1 MADSSLG
8 SKETAAP
15 SQGGVAVLE
24 QALWR
29 DLTGTADEAV
39 FASAWVGLVH
49 RMIPGSIG
57 GVLVL
62 FGASPDAAPLV
73 VNSAHGLPTDAG
85 QLAALPQIHFVGAQD
100 RMVDGRVARAFL
112 SRQAADAPASI
123 VEIEGQDHA
132 CCWAAAW
139 PALSHRPE
147 LTRLPGWIGG

>member
-62 FGASPDAAPLV
+62 FGATPDAAPLV

-85 QLAALPQIHFVGAQD
+85 QLAA
-100 RMVDGRVARAFL
+100 ARAAIEA
-112 SRQAADAPASI
+112 RRGVVQPAPSTVAN
-123 VEIEGQDHA
+123 
-132 CCWAAAW
+132 
-139 PALSHRPE
+139 PP
-147 LTRLPGWIGG
+147 TRIS

>member
-49 RMIPGSIG
+49 RMIPGIG
-57 GVLVL
+57 HWTQQEKPDDVNRLL
-62 FGASPDAAPLV
+62 FDW
-73 VNSAHGLPTDAG
+73 
-85 QLAALPQIHFVGAQD
+85 
-100 RMVDGRVARAFL
+100 L
-112 SRQAADAPASI
+112 SRRFPD
-123 VEIEGQDHA
+123 
-132 CCWAAAW
+132 
-139 PALSHRPE
+139 LSA
-147 LTRLPGWIGG
+147 